1 MQLPTLRETGGN
13 AFCAESLPFLPGRAA
28 TAAVPP
34 RPQGPPPRP
43 VPSCPIPSRPS
54 RCTRGGSSCGTGVA
68 AAGGEPAPARS
79 WGWMPCP
86 AAAERHRALLT
97 VSAAGPG
104 RASSHASPPVPA
116 GWATGSGGSPDPR
129 MRPAPRARLG
139 AAAGGFAR
147 RGWSRRER
155 GRQPAL
161 PDLLGTARPDGVGCR
176 RIAPGDAST
185 GGCSGLGPVCNGIKH
200 SSART
205 AAAGWGERGGS
216 HGTGAAG
223 RNTGENG
230 VRACEWGVCV
240 RVCVCVCVCV
250 RGWEGVG
257 RAWRG
262 GGAAVVLGAGASVL
276 TDALKKSRACQP
288 GAVTCSHFK

>member
-1 MQLPTLRETGGN
+1 
-13 AFCAESLPFLPGRAA
+13 
-28 TAAVPP
+28 
-34 RPQGPPPRP
+34 
-43 VPSCPIPSRPS
+43 
-54 RCTRGGSSCGTGVA
+54 
-68 AAGGEPAPARS
+68 
-79 WGWMPCP
+79 
-86 AAAERHRALLT
+86 
-97 VSAAGPG
+97 
-104 RASSHASPPVPA
+104 
-116 GWATGSGGSPDPR
+116 

-288 GAVTCSHFK
+288 GAVTCSHFKKLRVKIHVFPPLAASRCPAAQGSPPPGSLGLALPLRGAGVTRLRQRGSGQGVCQAPPGWALTPSSETPVGESSRLGDSLTDNDPPPPPPGQPSAGTRVNGTTAAC